1 MLKKTKVKLD
11 LLTNINIRGIRGE
24 IYHAIYWYVEIDNK
38 YMKNNVTNKE
48 LSYLKYWDV
57 NNYRVIAWPYL
68 MTLYVIF
75 TINVNFPITSRF
87 VLRATIQ
94 KKKKNGESFYVTW
107 KSFFSK
113 RRFYDFIHACCF
125 WLIFRFYHNLFLFFI
140 FLYLSFINHFRHIT
154 FYTRSSS
161 SIFLGDFPFSSFP
174 VIKYLGE
181 LIVF

>member
-94 KKKKNGESFYVTW
+94 KKKKKKKME
-107 KSFFSK
+107 
-113 RRFYDFIHACCF
+113 
-125 WLIFRFYHNLFLFFI
+125 
-140 FLYLSFINHFRHIT
+140 NHFT
-154 FYTRSSS
+154 L
-161 SIFLGDFPFSSFP
+161 LG
-174 VIKYLGE
+174 K
-181 LIVF
+181 VFFQKDVFMILYMHVVFD

>member
-94 KKKKNGESFYVTW
+94 KKKKKKKWRIILRYLEKFFFKKTFLWFYTCMLFLINFSVLPQSLPIFYIPLSIIYQSFSPYNILYTQ
-107 KSFFSK
+107 FFLNFP
-113 RRFYDFIHACCF
+113 RRF
-125 WLIFRFYHNLFLFFI
+125 
-140 FLYLSFINHFRHIT
+140 SF
-154 FYTRSSS
+154 
-161 SIFLGDFPFSSFP
+161 
-174 VIKYLGE
+174 
-181 LIVF
+181 